1 LRKKKKILVVGGTGF
16 IGFYLAKHCI
26 KKKFKVVS
34 FSKNHP
40 RKIRYLKTVKYLQ
53 GDISKKKDLDIL
65 NEPFDYV
72 VNLGGYV
79 DHKNKIKT
87 FNSHLKGCKNLSN
100 YFLKKKIKSFI
111 QLGSSGEY
119 GGIKSPQKE
128 TSQGNPKSFYAKAK
142 FLATSHLLNLYR
154 NYKFP
159 VTILRLYQGYGPKQD
174 INRFIPIVIEACLE
188 NKKFDCSNGN
198 QLRDFV
204 HVEDIVVAIIK
215 SIDNKRAKGEIINI
229 GSGKPKKIKNIINF
243 LVNRLKGGK
252 PLFGKIKLRKDEI
265 LKIYPDISK
274 AKKILKWRPKIN
286 FTKGLINT
294 ITHYKN
300 N

>member
-1 LRKKKKILVVGGTGF
+1 MRKKKKILVVGGTGF
-16 IGFYLAKHCI
+16 IGFHLAKQCI

-40 RKIRYLKTVKYLQ
+40 RKIRYLKKVKYLQ
-53 GDISKKKDLDIL
+53 GDISRKKDLDIL

-119 GGIKSPQKE
+119 GSIKSPQKE

-142 FLATSHLLNLYR
+142 FLATSHLLNLYK

-159 VTILRLYQGYGPKQD
+159 VTILRLYQGYGSKQD

-274 AKKILKWRPKIN
+274 ANKILKWRPKIN

-294 ITHYKN
+294 IKHYKN

>member
-16 IGFYLAKHCI
+16 IGFHLAKQCI

-40 RKIRYLKTVKYLQ
+40 RKIRYLKKVKYLQ
-53 GDISKKKDLDIL
+53 GDISRKKDLDIL

-119 GGIKSPQKE
+119 GSIKSPQKE

-142 FLATSHLLNLYR
+142 FLATSHLLNLYK

-159 VTILRLYQGYGPKQD
+159 VTILRLYQGYGSKQD

-274 AKKILKWRPKIN
+274 ANKILKWRPKIN

-294 ITHYKN
+294 IKHYKN

>member
-1 LRKKKKILVVGGTGF
+1 M
-16 IGFYLAKHCI
+16 
-26 KKKFKVVS
+26 
-34 FSKNHP
+34 
-40 RKIRYLKTVKYLQ
+40 
-53 GDISKKKDLDIL
+53 
-65 NEPFDYV
+65 
-72 VNLGGYV
+72 
-79 DHKNKIKT
+79 
-87 FNSHLKGCKNLSN
+87 
-100 YFLKKKIKSFI
+100 
-111 QLGSSGEY
+111 
-119 GGIKSPQKE
+119 
-128 TSQGNPKSFYAKAK
+128 
-142 FLATSHLLNLYR
+142 
-154 NYKFP
+154 
-159 VTILRLYQGYGPKQD
+159 YQGYGPKQD

-229 GSGKPKKIKNIINF
+229 GSGEPKKIKNIINF

-274 AKKILKWRPKIN
+274 ANKILKWRPKIN

-294 ITHYKN
+294 IKHYKN

>member
-16 IGFYLAKHCI
+16 IGFHLAKHCI

-40 RKIRYLKTVKYLQ
+40 RKIRYLKKVKYLQ
-53 GDISKKKDLDIL
+53 GDISRKKDLDIL

-119 GGIKSPQKE
+119 GSIKSPQKE
-128 TSQGNPKSFYAKAK
+128 TPQGNPKSFYAKAK

-274 AKKILKWRPKIN
+274 ANKILKWRPKIN

-294 ITHYKN
+294 IKHYKN